1 MPEIMVFKAGKYPQ
15 GDWPKERVQ
24 RLVEAYDPEKN
35 IEAPVVI
42 GHRFYGTDD
51 EYQDAHGWVRG
62 LRMDGAGKVFAQVPE
77 FSADIKKKI
86 VEGKL
91 RYISAEFY
99 EFDKINAEQPPYL
112 KAVALLGRDTPAVA
126 GTKITLFT
134 LMAGGGLAV
143 VDEAEHITAFTRK
156 AGADEIKHLTKE
168 GQQGG
173 AMDELEK
180 LKVQAES
187 LRTELAVEK
196 EKAAAFQRE
205 NEELR
210 NTEKK
215 SEAVAYF
222 EKLRNEGKLPPALFE
237 KTVALDTTLAEEQRK
252 AFRALFGELDQ
263 IVDTSGKHVAEK
275 KHAASAHAGTLTAKI
290 RAFQKEKH
298 LATFA
303 EAAEAMYA
311 EHPNLF
317 EEGGAI

>member
-1 MPEIMVFKAGKYPQ
+1 
-15 GDWPKERVQ
+15 
-24 RLVEAYDPEKN
+24 
-35 IEAPVVI
+35 
-42 GHRFYGTDD
+42 
-51 EYQDAHGWVRG
+51 
-62 LRMDGAGKVFAQVPE
+62 MDGAGKVFAQVPE

-317 EEGGAI
+317 EEGGAV